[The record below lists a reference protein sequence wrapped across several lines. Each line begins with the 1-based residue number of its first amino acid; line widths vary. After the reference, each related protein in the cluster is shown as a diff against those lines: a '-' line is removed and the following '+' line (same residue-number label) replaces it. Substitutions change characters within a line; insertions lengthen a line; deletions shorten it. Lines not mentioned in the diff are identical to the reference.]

1 MIQIDPEIQ
10 DALNLFAKIKGKR
23 QSIRL
28 RKTKIRRLFK

>member
-10 DALNLFAKIKGKR
+10 DALNLFKIKGKR